1 LDPRG
6 VHTRFTNCSQ
16 PFTTVFAKRVGGVRD
31 GSYIYRV
38 RLIDKIKIEV
48 MTKKKFQQIDTKAY
62 FDFKTMSTDLKM
74 SKLTPDLIDQLKKQL
89 DTIIKK

>member
-1 LDPRG
+1 
-6 VHTRFTNCSQ
+6 
-16 PFTTVFAKRVGGVRD
+16 
-31 GSYIYRV
+31 
-38 RLIDKIKIEV
+38 